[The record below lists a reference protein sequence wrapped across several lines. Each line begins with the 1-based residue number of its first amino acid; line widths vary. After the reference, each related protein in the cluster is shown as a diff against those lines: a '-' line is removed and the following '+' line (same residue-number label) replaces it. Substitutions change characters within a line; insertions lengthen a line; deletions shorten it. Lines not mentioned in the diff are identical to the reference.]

1 MKLRRFLLAVALL
14 GGANFAYG
22 AAGDVAISEI
32 LFDPA
37 GSTDTG
43 QEYVIIKNFGS
54 ASQNLSGWDLYPDG
68 IGYFTFP
75 DFILEAGKSVKIYL
89 RTSGT
94 NDASNL
100 YFPTATGNMSNSS
113 GSLALFS
120 GTTHNKDTIISYV
133 RYHKSGSTERKT
145 WETAAASAGLW
156 TAGTFFDISAGAEGK
171 ILKLIDYNQKT
182 SISGWSLADASSQSG
197 AGAEPAPATENDI
210 AAAFSGSVAPL
221 PMNQIKAY
229 AGPDRAGIAGG
240 QIFFEGFAEG
250 IKGDPLDGARF
261 SWNFGDGA
269 QLLDS
274 KKIGHTF
281 LFPGV
286 YTVSLNVA
294 AGEYSAL
301 DTATI
306 IISDNPLVVSE
317 LKSGPDG
324 WVEIK
329 NNSARKIEISRFGFG
344 ESASKPFF
352 FPENTY
358 LAPYAL
364 VVLGTS
370 TLGFILPESG
380 EAKLLYPNG
389 KIIFSSNYPNLN
401 LNSDE
406 SLSFENDGWLKTKI
420 TPGLKNEILKSAA
433 LSAKN
438 SAEPKINPPVSVAKN
453 IESAQT
459 AQVINI
465 EKPPS
470 FLNGYFWLFAGIGA
484 GIFAGLA
491 FVIIRRRFT
500 L

>member
-1 MKLRRFLLAVALL
+1 MSFWRFLLAIILL
-14 GGANFAYG
+14 GGANFVYG

-37 GSTDTG
+37 GGTDTG

-75 DFILEAGKSVKIYL
+75 DFILEAGKSVKINL
-89 RTSGT
+89 RASGT

-120 GTTHNKDTIISYV
+120 STTHSKDTIISYI
-133 RYHKSGSTERKT
+133 RYHKAGSTERKT

-156 TAGTFFDISAGAEGK
+156 TAGTFFDISAGTEGK

-182 SISGWSLADASSQSG
+182 SITGWSLTNASQSD
-197 AGAEPAPATENDI
+197 AGAEPAPVAENDI
-210 AAAFSGSVAPL
+210 ATTFSGSVAPL
-221 PMNQIKAY
+221 PVNQIKAY
-229 AGPDRAGIAGG
+229 AGLDRAGIAGG
-240 QIFFEGFAEG
+240 EIFFEGFAEG

-261 SWNFGDGA
+261 SWNFGDGMV
-269 QLLDS
+269 LVEG
-274 KKIGHTF
+274 KKVGHTF

-286 YTVSLNVA
+286 YMVSLNVA

-301 DTATI
+301 DMATVTV
-306 IISDNPLVVSE
+306 SDNPLIISE
-317 LKSGPDG
+317 LKPGPDG

-344 ESASKPFF
+344 EGASKPFF

-364 VVLGTS
+364 VALSAS
-370 TLGFILPESG
+370 TLGFVLPESG
-380 EAKLLYPNG
+380 EVKLLYPNG

-406 SLSFENDGWLKTKI
+406 SLSFENGKWLKTKI
-420 TPGLKNEILKSAA
+420 TPGLKNEMAKPAA
-433 LSAKN
+433 PLTKN
-438 SAEPKINPPVSVAKN
+438 AAEPKTNSLVSVAKN
-453 IESAQT
+453 TESAQT
-459 AQVINI
+459 ASVISI

-470 FLNGYFWLFAGIGA
+470 FLSGYFWLFTGLGA
-484 GIFAGLA
+484 GIFAGLI
-491 FVIIRRRFT
+491 FVIIRRNFT

>member
-1 MKLRRFLLAVALL
+1 MKHWRFLLAIMLL
-14 GGANFAYG
+14 GGANFAYA

-37 GSTDTG
+37 GGTDTG
-43 QEYVIIKNFGS
+43 QEYVIIKNFGGTS
-54 ASQNLSGWDLYPDG
+54 VNMSGWDLYPDG

-75 DFILEAGKSVKIYL
+75 DFILDAGKSVKIYL

-100 YFPTATGNMSNSS
+100 YFPTAAGNMSNSS

-120 GTTHNKDTIISYV
+120 STTHSKDTIISYI
-133 RYHKSGSTERKT
+133 RYHKAGSAERKT

-156 TAGTFFDISAGAEGK
+156 TAGTFFDISAGTEGK

-182 SISGWSLADASSQSG
+182 SIAGWSLTDASQNDTGTES
-197 AGAEPAPATENDI
+197 APVAEENATVS
-210 AAAFSGSVAPL
+210 FFGSIAPL

-240 QIFFEGFAEG
+240 EIFFEGFAEG
-250 IKGDPLDGARF
+250 LQGDPLDGARF
-261 SWNFGDGA
+261 SWNFGDGY
-269 QLLDS
+269 QLVDG

-286 YTVSLNVA
+286 YTVSLNVV

-306 IISDNPLVVSE
+306 SVSENPLIISE
-317 LKSGPDG
+317 LKPGPEG

-329 NNSARKIEISRFGFG
+329 NTSARKIEISRFGFG
-344 ESASKPFF
+344 ESALKPFF
-352 FPENTY
+352 FPENTF

-364 VVLGTS
+364 VVLSTS
-370 TLGFILPESG
+370 TLGFILPENG
-380 EAKLLYPNG
+380 EAKLFYPNG
-389 KIIFSSNYPNLN
+389 KIIFSSNYPNLI
-401 LNSDE
+401 LDSDE
-406 SLSFENDGWLKTKI
+406 SLSFENGQWLKTKI
-420 TPGLKNEILKSAA
+420 TPGLKNEIVKSAA
-433 LSAKN
+433 LLAKN
-438 SAEPKINPPVSVAKN
+438 AAAPKFNSPVSVAKN
-453 IESAQT
+453 IESVQT
-459 AQVINI
+459 ASVISI
-465 EKPPS
+465 EKSPS
-470 FLNGYFWLFAGIGA
+470 FFSEYFWLFLGLGA
-484 GIFAGLA
+484 GILVGLI
-491 FVIIRRRFT
+491 FVIIRHRFT